1 MTPTHVLEQEH
12 ERILVLLTV
21 LDRLAREVREG
32 ARPLEAIAEC
42 LDLLRSF
49 ADGAHHGKEEQ
60 HLFPALER
68 AGMPRQAGPVAVMLM
83 EHDMGRGELA
93 ALRDALADLQRG
105 QDGAAMSLS
114 RAAARYVSLL
124 RDHID
129 KENMVLFRMACD
141 LLQADA
147 ADALNRAYPEVD
159 QQALGEGGYARALAR
174 IDQLA
179 ASVLGPATV

>member
-12 ERILVLLTV
+12 ERILVLLSV
-21 LDRLAREVREG
+21 LERLARDVREG

-93 ALRDALADLQRG
+93 ALRDALADLEK
-105 QDGAAMSLS
+105 GADDAAARFS
-114 RAAARYVSLL
+114 RAAARYVPLL
-124 RDHID
+124 RDHIE
-129 KENMVLFRMACD
+129 KENLVLFPMACD
-141 LLQADA
+141 LIQPDA
-147 ADALNRAYPEVD
+147 ADALARVYPEAD
-159 QQALGEGGYARALAR
+159 AQALGPGGYARALAR

-179 ASVLGPATV
+179 ATVLGQATV

>member
-1 MTPTHVLEQEH
+1 MTPTSLLDREHRHIERVLGA
-12 ERILVLLTV
+12 
-21 LDRLAREVREG
+21 LDRLTRRLADGERPVEG
-32 ARPLEAIAEC
+32 LAEALE
-42 LDLLRSF
+42 LLRVY
-49 ADGAHHGKEEQ
+49 ADRAHHGKEEQ

-129 KENMVLFRMACD
+129 KENMVLFPMACD

-147 ADALNRAYPEVD
+147 ADALNRAYPGVD

-179 ASVLGPATV
+179 ASVLGSATV

>member
-12 ERILVLLTV
+12 ERILVLLSV
-21 LDRLAREVREG
+21 LERLARDLRG
-32 ARPLEAIAEC
+32 DARPIDQVAEC
-42 LDLLRSF
+42 VELLKTF
-49 ADGAHHGKEEQ
+49 ADAAHHGKEEL

-93 ALRDALADLQRG
+93 AMSDGLKDLRGGD
-105 QDGAAMSLS
+105 
-114 RAAARYVSLL
+114 AAAAQRLASAASRYVTLM

-141 LLQADA
+141 LLPATAVDE
-147 ADALNRAYPEVD
+147 LTRAYADVNT
-159 QQALGEGGYARALAR
+159 QVLGEGGHARAEAR
-174 IDQLA
+174 IDALA
-179 ASVLGPATV
+179 AALLGPATV